1 MGKMISIKKIWQRVD
16 NQFIRFVLVGVLNT
30 IFGYSIYCVM
40 LKIGLSYWWAT
51 LIANVLGVMFNFK
64 TTGVLVFK
72 NHNNWLFF
80 RFALCYVLAY
90 FLNVGIITLFTHF
103 TTINQYISGFV
114 ATICVALFS
123 FFFLKLVVFR
133 K

>member
-1 MGKMISIKKIWQRVD
+1 MSKIKDIWNKID
-16 NQFIRFVLVGVLNT
+16 SQFIQFVFVGVLNT
-30 IFGYSIYCVM
+30 AFGYGVYCLM
-40 LKIGLSYWWAT
+40 LWIGLSYWWAT
-51 LIANVLGVMFNFK
+51 LIANVLGVVFNFK

-90 FLNVGIITLFTHF
+90 FLNVGIIALFTHF

-114 ATICVALFS
+114 ATVCVALFS
-123 FFFLKLVVFR
+123 FFFQKFIVFR
-133 K
+133 DK

>member
-1 MGKMISIKKIWQRVD
+1 MISTNNIKQFLD
-16 NQFIRFVLVGVLNT
+16 SQFIRFVLVGILNT
-30 IFGYSIYCVM
+30 IFGYSVYCLM
-40 LKIGLSYWWAT
+40 IWIGLSYWWAT

-90 FLNVGIITLFTHF
+90 FLNVGIIALFSHYTS
-103 TTINQYISGFV
+103 INQYISGFI
-114 ATICVALFS
+114 ATLITALFS
-123 FFFLKLVVFR
+123 FCFQKWVVFR
-133 K
+133 NK

>member
-1 MGKMISIKKIWQRVD
+1 MSCIANIWKRID
-16 NQFIRFVLVGVLNT
+16 SQFIRFIFVGVLNT
-30 IFGYSIYCVM
+30 AFGYGVYC
-40 LKIGLSYWWAT
+40 LGIWIGLSYWWAT
-51 LIANVLGVMFNFK
+51 LISNVLGVVFNFK

-90 FLNVGIITLFTHF
+90 FLNVGIIALFTHF

-114 ATICVALFS
+114 ATVFVALFS
-123 FFFLKLVVFR
+123 FCFQKWVVFR
-133 K
+133 QTDN